1 MHPPRAGFSVK
12 EILEA
17 TKGKLI
23 RGGLNGRAHAVSI
36 DSRTLKKGDIFICIK
51 GNRFDGHDFI
61 HEAIHKGARC
71 VIADEKKSIALGGR
85 LPPNLISVKNTLF
98 ALAGLALLNRR
109 RFDIPLLAVT
119 GSNGKTTAKEMLS
132 ALLGSRYK
140 VLKNEG
146 TQNNI
151 IGLSLSLLRLNHG
164 HEIAVLELGTNHFG
178 EIKELSQ
185 IALPNVAVFTN
196 IGSAHLEFFGDELGV
211 LREKWSLVKSLSS
224 PRIAIVNADDSLLR
238 DKISTDAGG
247 VIFSFGIKRR
257 ADFMAQEIIC
267 KDGRVFFRVNGK
279 RIRLNTSASI
289 NAYNALAAYSA
300 ARIFGISDDEIM
312 KKFREF
318 RFPDGR
324 FQIKDLKGLRV
335 IDDAYNANPGSFL
348 CALEALSS
356 LPCRGRKIVV
366 MADMLELGERSE
378 LLHRMIGERLC
389 RMKIDA
395 LIGVGR
401 LSHSACDAARKRG
414 FNGKMILKCSSAQDA
429 KDIISGLARKGD
441 TILLKGSRAMKL
453 ENVLQ
458 DL

>member
-1 MHPPRAGFSVK
+1 MHPTRAGFSVE
-12 EILEA
+12 EILETA
-17 TKGKLI
+17 KGKLI
-23 RGGLNGRAHAVSI
+23 CGDLNDRAYAFSI
-36 DSRTLKKGDIFICIK
+36 DSRTLKKGDIFVCVK

-61 HEAIHKGARC
+61 SEAVRKGARC
-71 VIADEKKSIALGGR
+71 VIADEKKPIALGGR
-85 LPPNLISVKNTLF
+85 LPHNLISVKNTLS
-98 ALAGLALLNRR
+98 ALAGLARVNRQ
-109 RFDIPLLAVT
+109 RFDIPVLAVT
-119 GSNGKTTAKEMLS
+119 GSNGKTTTKEMLG
-132 ALLGSRYK
+132 ALLGSRYE

-151 IGLSLSLLRLNHG
+151 IGLSLSLLRLNHS
-164 HEIAVLELGTNHFG
+164 HKIAALELGTNHFG
-178 EIKELSQ
+178 EIKELSR
-185 IALPNVAVFTN
+185 IALPNAAILTN

-211 LREKWSLVKSLSS
+211 LREKWSLMESLSS
-224 PRIAIVNADDSLLR
+224 PRAAIINADDSLLR
-238 DKISTDAGG
+238 EKISADTRRA
-247 VIFSFGIKRR
+247 IFSFGIKRR

-289 NAYNALAAYSA
+289 NVYNALAAYSA
-300 ARIFGISDDEIM
+300 ARIFGISDDEII

-324 FQIKDLKGLRV
+324 FQIKNLKGLRV

-378 LLHRMIGERLC
+378 FLHRMIGERLC

-395 LIGVGR
+395 FIGVGR
-401 LSHSACDAARKRG
+401 LSHGACDAAKKRG
-414 FNGKMILKCSSAQDA
+414 SNGKIILKCSSAQDA
-429 KDIISGLARKGD
+429 KDIISDLARKGD

-453 ENVLQ
+453 EEVLK

>member
-1 MHPPRAGFSVK
+1 MRPPREGFSVK

-17 TKGKLI
+17 VKGKLI
-23 RGGLNGRAHAVSI
+23 SGNTGDRACSVSI

-61 HEAIHKGARC
+61 REAIHKGARC
-71 VIADEKKSIALGGR
+71 VIADEKKSIALGDR
-85 LPPNLISVKNTLF
+85 LPSNLISAKNTLL
-98 ALAGLALLNRR
+98 ALAGLAILNRK

-119 GSNGKTTAKEMLS
+119 GSNGKTTTKEMLS

-151 IGLSLSLLRLNHG
+151 IGLSLSLLRLNHS
-164 HEIAVLELGTNHFG
+164 HEIAALELGTNHFG
-178 EIKELSQ
+178 EIKELSR
-185 IALPNVAVFTN
+185 IALPTAAILTN
-196 IGSAHLEFFGDELGV
+196 IGSAHLEFFGDESGV
-211 LREKWSLVKSLSS
+211 LKEKWSLVESLSS
-224 PRIAIVNADDSLLR
+224 PRIAIVNADDSFLR
-238 DKISTDAGG
+238 DKISTDTGG

-257 ADFMAQEIIC
+257 ADFMAKEIIC

-279 RIRLNTSASI
+279 RVRLNTSASI

-300 ARIFGISDDEIM
+300 ARIFGISDDGIM

-324 FQIKDLKGLRV
+324 FQIKNLKGLRV

-378 LLHRMIGERLC
+378 FLHRMIGEQLC

-395 LIGVGR
+395 FIGVGK
-401 LSHSACDAARKRG
+401 LSHSACDAAKRSG
-414 FNGKMILKCSSAQDA
+414 FNGKIILKCSSAQDA
-429 KDIISGLARKGD
+429 RDVISGFARKGD

-453 ENVLQ
+453 EEVLK